1 MARRSPYRW
10 DAAVVNQ
17 IFGLGK
23 RSTFMP
29 APFIVIRDQAGVA
42 GQLLAFGK
50 QCINW
55 NSPEFRAFCIL
66 PVQHGDLVVVRWTR
80 LPLLALSDI
89 PVVTRLRICLLLR
102 VLPQAG
108 TRATFDHRA

>member
-23 RSTFMP
+23 RSTSMP
-29 APFIVIRDQAGVA
+29 DPFIVIRDQTGVT

-50 QCINW
+50 QRINW
-55 NSPEFRAFCIL
+55 NSFEF
-66 PVQHGDLVVVRWTR
+66 G
-80 LPLLALSDI
+80 S
-89 PVVTRLRICLLLR
+89 
-102 VLPQAG
+102 VLYFACP
-108 TRATFDHRA
+108 TC